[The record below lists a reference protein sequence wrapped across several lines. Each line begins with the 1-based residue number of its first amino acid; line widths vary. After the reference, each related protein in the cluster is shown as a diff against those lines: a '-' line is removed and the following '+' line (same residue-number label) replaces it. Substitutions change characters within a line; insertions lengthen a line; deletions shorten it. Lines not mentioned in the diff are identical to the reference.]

1 MKKFTNW
8 IRHSVDLSFLT
19 NEKRRMPEKT
29 RLLKKLFAEYLQTHG
44 KVNSPFQMKRIDESE
59 AEFIHQ
65 SDVDYSE
72 LFLNSGLLIIGLT
85 CIALIVKLIV

>member
-1 MKKFTNW
+1 
-8 IRHSVDLSFLT
+8 
-19 NEKRRMPEKT
+19 MPEKT

-44 KVNSPFQMKRIDESE
+44 KVNIPFQMERIDESE
-59 AEFIHQ
+59 AEYIHQ

-85 CIALIVKLIV
+85 CIALIVKLIVWVNK